1 MTIAVESLTLSGH
14 WLAVDPAAVA
24 VLAALETSVIAA
36 AVVAAAP
43 VTVTSADNDNQL
55 LAGNVA
61 SLLMAAA
68 ASLLL
73 CAPLSIPIT
82 AANSDINQELVR
94 GNFVKG
100 AGTTTCSIITRA
112 AKTSLPDFHLAQPVG
127 SR

>member
-24 VLAALETSVIAA
+24 VLAALETSIIAA
-36 AVVAAAP
+36 TIVASAAI
-43 VTVTSADNDNQL
+43 TVTSANNDNQL

-61 SLLMAAA
+61 SLLMAVA

-73 CAPLSIPIT
+73 CAPLSIAAT
-82 AANSDINQELVR
+82 AANSDINQELVG
-94 GNFVKG
+94 GNVVKG

-112 AKTSLPDFHLAQPVG
+112 AKTSLHDYFEGRG
-127 SR
+127 SS